1 MPLRAQIRIQVC
13 HHPLP
18 LTPSENIS
26 VSSRRNQKDAE
37 TPRGFDMIQC
47 LLNGGKKNTQGKV
60 ILKREEIWTGAQYW
74 LQDEKISVFSAH
86 FNV

>member
-1 MPLRAQIRIQVC
+1 
-13 HHPLP
+13 
-18 LTPSENIS
+18 
-26 VSSRRNQKDAE
+26 
-37 TPRGFDMIQC
+37 MIQC

>member
-1 MPLRAQIRIQVC
+1 M
-13 HHPLP
+13 
-18 LTPSENIS
+18 
-26 VSSRRNQKDAE
+26 
-37 TPRGFDMIQC
+37 MQC
-47 LLNGGKKNTQGKV
+47 LLKKKKKNTQGKV